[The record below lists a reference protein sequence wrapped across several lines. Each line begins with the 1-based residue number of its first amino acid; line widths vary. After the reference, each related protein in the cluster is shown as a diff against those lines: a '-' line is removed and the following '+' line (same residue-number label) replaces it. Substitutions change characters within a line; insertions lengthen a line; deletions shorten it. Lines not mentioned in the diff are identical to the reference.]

1 MSKKISLVLS
11 GGGARGIAHIG
22 VIEELESQGFEIV
35 SISGTSMGA
44 LVGGVYALG
53 KMQEFKQW
61 LFSLDK
67 VKTFNLV
74 DFTIGTNG
82 FIKGDKVLNKMK
94 DFIPDSKIE
103 DLEISYRALAVD
115 LNSKSEFVF
124 SEGSIYEAIRASI
137 AIPSILKPVK
147 VKDMLLVDWG
157 VLNNLPINHVQRTG
171 NDILV
176 AVNVNADVPVL
187 KPKLTKKKEE
197 SILISYQN
205 KIKEFYAQ
213 LSNINL
219 KSKSES
225 MGYFELIRNTI
236 ILMTSQI
243 TKLTLEKYNTDILIN
258 VSRNSSEAYDFFKA
272 EELVEIGRYATQK
285 AIDEHN
291 KNEYG
296 E

>member
-22 VIEELESQGFEIV
+22 VIEELKSQGFEIG
-35 SISGTSMGA
+35 SISGTSMGT

-53 KMQEFKQW
+53 KMQEFKEW

-74 DFTIGTNG
+74 DFTFSTNG

-94 DFIPDSKIE
+94 DFIPDSRIE

-115 LNSKSEFVF
+115 LNSKSEYVF
-124 SEGSIYEAIRASI
+124 SEGSIFEAIRASI
-137 AIPSILKPVK
+137 AIPSILKPVSFK
-147 VKDMLLVDWG
+147 NMLLVDGG
-157 VLNNLPINHVQRTG
+157 VLNNLPINHVQRTD

-197 SILISYQN
+197 SILVSYQN

-213 LSNINL
+213 LSNINI

-272 EELVEIGRYATQK
+272 EELVEIGRYAAQK
-285 AIDEHN
+285 AIEEYN
-291 KNEYG
+291 KK
-296 E
+296 

>member
-74 DFTIGTNG
+74 DFTFSTSG

-137 AIPSILKPVK
+137 AIPSILKPVR
-147 VKDMLLVDWG
+147 VKDMLFVDGG
-157 VLNNLPINHVQRTG
+157 VLNNLPINHVQRTD

-213 LSNINL
+213 LSNINI

-243 TKLTLEKYNTDILIN
+243 TKLTLEKYSTDILIN
-258 VSRNSSEAYDFFKA
+258 VSRNSSETYDFFKA
-272 EELVEIGRYATQK
+272 EELVEIGRYAAQR
-285 AIDEHN
+285 AIEEHN
-291 KNEYG
+291 KK
-296 E
+296 

>member
-22 VIEELESQGFEIV
+22 VIEELKSQGFEIG

-53 KMQEFKQW
+53 KMQEFKEW

-74 DFTIGTNG
+74 DFTFSTNG
-82 FIKGDKVLNKMK
+82 FIKGDKVLSKMK

-115 LNSKSEFVF
+115 LNSKSEYVF

-137 AIPSILKPVK
+137 AIPSILKPVS
-147 VKDMLLVDWG
+147 VKDMLLVDGG
-157 VLNNLPINHVQRTG
+157 VLNNLPINHVQRND

-187 KPKLTKKKEE
+187 KPKLTKKEEE
-197 SILISYQN
+197 SILSSYQK

-213 LSNINL
+213 LSNINI

-225 MGYFELIRNTI
+225 MGYFELIGNTI

-243 TKLTLEKYNTDILIN
+243 SKLTLEKYSTDILIN
-258 VSRNSSEAYDFFKA
+258 VSRNSSETYDFFKA

-285 AIDEHN
+285 AIEEYN
-291 KNEYG
+291 KK
-296 E
+296 